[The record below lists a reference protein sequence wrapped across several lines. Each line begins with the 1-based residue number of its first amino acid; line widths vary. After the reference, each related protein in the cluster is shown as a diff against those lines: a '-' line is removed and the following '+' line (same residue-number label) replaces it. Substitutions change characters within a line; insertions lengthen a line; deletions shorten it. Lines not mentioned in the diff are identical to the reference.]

1 MTNCCTF
8 FKKAGDYRDLAAARL
23 ENAGDLVRAG
33 YTAAS
38 QRITSLLRKYMLS
51 EIQILQLMLVSFG
64 VLLGATF
71 SDFFKKHRKF
81 VLIAF
86 LLSVCLFVYKAF
98 QLLGEWDEANSDF

>member
-8 FKKAGDYRDLAAARL
+8 FKKAGDYRDIAAARL
-23 ENAGDLVRAG
+23 ENAGDLVRVG

-38 QRITSLLRKYMLS
+38 QRITSILSKYMLS
-51 EIQILQLMLVSFG
+51 ELQVLQLMLISFG
-64 VLLGATF
+64 ILLGATF